1 MIPEDFL
8 EIIVLTVNVLFLDLL
23 VSGYYSAAS
32 VYVYSILFY
41 TGGWVFF
48 HILSKPFYMSTSL
61 SQVFLS

>member
-32 VYVYSILFY
+32 VYVYSILSY
-41 TGGWVFF
+41 TGGWFFF
-48 HILSKPFYMSTSL
+48 HIFSKPFHMSTSL